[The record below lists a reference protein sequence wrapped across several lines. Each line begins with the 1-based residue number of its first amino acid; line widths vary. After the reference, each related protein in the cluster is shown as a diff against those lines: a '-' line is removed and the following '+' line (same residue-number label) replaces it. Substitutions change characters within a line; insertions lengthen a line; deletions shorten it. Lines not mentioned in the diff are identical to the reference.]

1 MLFVCVGLI
10 AGISVR
16 AETAGGVLRGLL
28 VAHKGALE
36 TQFVA
41 TGECLKRRRKV
52 GFGFVAKLACVAVVG
67 LHFREDAGRPSRSSS
82 AAPLSALVARIR

>member
-1 MLFVCVGLI
+1 MLLVRVGLI

-52 GFGFVAKLACVAVVG
+52 GFGFVAKACVAVVG